1 MRSQA
6 ASVTLGMRWIKGRRI
21 GMASWPRRRGEVR
34 WRADMDPVIDAEG
47 RSCQQKHQGQNPLG
61 FVEPCKDHTAIS
73 VAIATCLSCSYQ
85 EQVQHHPSIGPHV
98 HRQHTF
104 PHIAARGISRL
115 SFART
120 STISARRKSSQYLW
134 EPQARSTL
142 PTVSTGSETAS
153 LQWMRGMLC
162 KLTTL
167 SQRLPSHGSR
177 LLVLPLG

>member
-104 PHIAARGISRL
+104 PHIAARV
-115 SFART
+115 
-120 STISARRKSSQYLW
+120 SADYHLQGHLQFLHVGSQ
-134 EPQARSTL
+134 
-142 PTVSTGSETAS
+142 VSTFGSLRPDPPCPQYPQGQRQLLCNGCEECCAS
-153 LQWMRGMLC
+153 
-162 KLTTL
+162 
-167 SQRLPSHGSR
+167 
-177 LLVLPLG
+177 